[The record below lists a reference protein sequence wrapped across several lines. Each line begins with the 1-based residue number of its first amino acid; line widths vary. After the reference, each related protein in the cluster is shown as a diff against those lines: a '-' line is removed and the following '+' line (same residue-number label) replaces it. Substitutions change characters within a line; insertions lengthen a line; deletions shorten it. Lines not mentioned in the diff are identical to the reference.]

1 MGGVSQPSGTLVCG
15 NLRRAAQ
22 EVTMANQAALQDTLA
37 ENSMMSS
44 NQSWQPSSPGNSS
57 RPSVHGGSARQSSLL
72 AAKTATPSKST
83 RRSMVQ
89 RQDDT
94 STKQDWMSMYLVD
107 AIEALISA

>member
-44 NQSWQPSSPGNSS
+44 NQSWTQPSSPGNSS
-57 RPSVHGGSARQSSLL
+57 RPSIHGSSARPSL

-83 RRSMVQ
+83 RRSMVA
-89 RQDDT
+89 RQDDA
-94 STKQDWMSMYLVD
+94 STKQDWMSMWLVD
-107 AIEALISA
+107 AIEAL